1 MRKNNGRRRHRGQNR
16 RNFNNLNK
24 NTVIESFGPISQI
37 RGNVQQLNE
46 KYNNL
51 GNDAASND
59 DKVLSETY
67 YQFADH
73 YHRLLKEIEISNEN
87 KNLNGFKADNV
98 DEKDDNLV
106 VDDELKPSRK
116 ERSINAKIKE
126 DEERT
131 AKSNASELELTEGDN
146 KIKDSRPLSS
156 TKQVQIEFKHFFL
169 NRLES
174 SMWCRLTVFPYD
186 QNKYQKM
193 EPH

>member
-1 MRKNNGRRRHRGQNR
+1 MRKNNGRRRHTRGQNR

-87 KNLNGFKADNV
+87 KNLNGLKVDNV
-98 DEKDDNLV
+98 DEKDHSID
-106 VDDELKPSRK
+106 VDDEPKPSRK

-131 AKSNASELELTEGDN
+131 PKRNAPELELTESNN
-146 KIKDSRPLSS
+146 KIKD
-156 TKQVQIEFKHFFL
+156 VNFL
-169 NRLES
+169 
-174 SMWCRLTVFPYD
+174 
-186 QNKYQKM
+186 K
-193 EPH
+193 

>member
-87 KNLNGFKADNV
+87 KNINDLKVDNF

-106 VDDELKPSRK
+106 VDDESKPSRK

-126 DEERT
+126 DKERKT
-131 AKSNASELELTEGDN
+131 KSNTPELELTEGDN
-146 KIKDSRPLSS
+146 KIKD
-156 TKQVQIEFKHFFL
+156 VNFL
-169 NRLES
+169 
-174 SMWCRLTVFPYD
+174 
-186 QNKYQKM
+186 K
-193 EPH
+193 

>member
-87 KNLNGFKADNV
+87 KNLNYLKLDNV

-106 VDDELKPSRK
+106 VDDESKPSRK

-126 DEERT
+126 DKERKT
-131 AKSNASELELTEGDN
+131 KSNAPELELTEGDN
-146 KIKDSRPLSS
+146 KIKD
-156 TKQVQIEFKHFFL
+156 VNFL
-169 NRLES
+169 
-174 SMWCRLTVFPYD
+174 
-186 QNKYQKM
+186 K
-193 EPH
+193 

>member
-24 NTVIESFGPISQI
+24 NTVLESFGPISQI

-73 YHRLLKEIEISNEN
+73 YHRLLKEIEIAHEN
-87 KNLNGFKADNV
+87 KNLNGSKTDESS
-98 DEKDDNLV
+98 EKDEN
-106 VDDELKPSRK
+106 
-116 ERSINAKIKE
+116 
-126 DEERT
+126 
-131 AKSNASELELTEGDN
+131 SEVND
-146 KIKDSRPLSS
+146 
-156 TKQVQIEFKHFFL
+156 EFKQML
-169 NRLES
+169 VSECMNYGAS
-174 SMWCRLTVFPYD
+174 
-186 QNKYQKM
+186 
-193 EPH
+193 

>member
-73 YHRLLKEIEISNEN
+73 YHRLLKEIEIANEN
-87 KNLNGFKADNV
+87 KNLNGLKSDDTN
-98 DEKDDNLV
+98 EKDHNLEGN
-106 VDDELKPSRK
+106 DEVKLSRK
-116 ERSINAKIKE
+116 ERSINAKLKE
-126 DEERT
+126 DKDRAVKNNT
-131 AKSNASELELTEGDN
+131 TDLELTENDN
-146 KIKDSRPLSS
+146 KIKD
-156 TKQVQIEFKHFFL
+156 VNFL
-169 NRLES
+169 
-174 SMWCRLTVFPYD
+174 
-186 QNKYQKM
+186 K
-193 EPH
+193 

>member
-24 NTVIESFGPISQI
+24 NTVLESFGPISQI

-73 YHRLLKEIEISNEN
+73 YHRLLKEIEIANEN
-87 KNLNGFKADNV
+87 KNLNGSKTDESS
-98 DEKDDNLV
+98 EKDENSEV
-106 VDDELKPSRK
+106 NDEFKPSRK
-116 ERSINAKIKE
+116 ERSLNAKLKE
-126 DEERT
+126 DEQRT
-131 AKSNASELELTEGDN
+131 VKNNVSELELTEHSN
-146 KIKDSRPLSS
+146 KIKD
-156 TKQVQIEFKHFFL
+156 VNFL
-169 NRLES
+169 
-174 SMWCRLTVFPYD
+174 
-186 QNKYQKM
+186 K
-193 EPH
+193 

>member
-73 YHRLLKEIEISNEN
+73 YHRLLKEIEIANEN
-87 KNLNGFKADNV
+87 KNLNGVKSDDPNQKENDLEVDNEV
-98 DEKDDNLV
+98 KL
-106 VDDELKPSRK
+106 SRK
-116 ERSINAKIKE
+116 ERSIRAQMKE
-126 DEERT
+126 EEDRT
-131 AKSNASELELTEGDN
+131 VKKETSELELTDNDN
-146 KIKDSRPLSS
+146 KIKD
-156 TKQVQIEFKHFFL
+156 VNFL
-169 NRLES
+169 
-174 SMWCRLTVFPYD
+174 
-186 QNKYQKM
+186 K
-193 EPH
+193 

>member
-73 YHRLLKEIEISNEN
+73 YHRLLKEIEITNEN
-87 KNLNGFKADNV
+87 KNINGFK
-98 DEKDDNLV
+98 
-106 VDDELKPSRK
+106 
-116 ERSINAKIKE
+116 
-126 DEERT
+126 
-131 AKSNASELELTEGDN
+131 
-146 KIKDSRPLSS
+146 
-156 TKQVQIEFKHFFL
+156 
-169 NRLES
+169 
-174 SMWCRLTVFPYD
+174 
-186 QNKYQKM
+186 
-193 EPH
+193 

>member
-73 YHRLLKEIEISNEN
+73 YHRLLKEIEIANEN
-87 KNLNGFKADNV
+87 KNFNGLKSDDT
-98 DEKDDNLV
+98 DEKYHNLETK
-106 VDDELKPSRK
+106 DEVKPSRK
-116 ERSINAKIKE
+116 ERSINAKLKE
-126 DEERT
+126 DKDRAVKNNT
-131 AKSNASELELTEGDN
+131 ADLELTENDN
-146 KIKDSRPLSS
+146 KIKD
-156 TKQVQIEFKHFFL
+156 VNFL
-169 NRLES
+169 
-174 SMWCRLTVFPYD
+174 
-186 QNKYQKM
+186 K
-193 EPH
+193 

>member
-73 YHRLLKEIEISNEN
+73 YHRLLKEIEIANEN
-87 KNLNGFKADNV
+87 KNMNGFKSEDTN
-98 DEKDDNLV
+98 EKEHNLE
-106 VDDELKPSRK
+106 VDDEVKPSRK
-116 ERSINAKIKE
+116 ERSIKAQIKE
-126 DEERT
+126 DKVRT
-131 AKSNASELELTEGDN
+131 AKRDASEIELTEDDN
-146 KIKDSRPLSS
+146 KIKD
-156 TKQVQIEFKHFFL
+156 VNFL
-169 NRLES
+169 
-174 SMWCRLTVFPYD
+174 
-186 QNKYQKM
+186 K
-193 EPH
+193 

>member
-87 KNLNGFKADNV
+87 KNLNGLKVDNV
-98 DEKDDNLV
+98 DEKDQLD
-106 VDDELKPSRK
+106 VDVELKPSRK
-116 ERSINAKIKE
+116 ERSIKAKIKE
-126 DEERT
+126 DQERT
-131 AKSNASELELTEGDN
+131 NHNNTPELELTENDN
-146 KIKDSRPLSS
+146 KIKD
-156 TKQVQIEFKHFFL
+156 VNFL
-169 NRLES
+169 
-174 SMWCRLTVFPYD
+174 
-186 QNKYQKM
+186 K
-193 EPH
+193 

>member
-16 RNFNNLNK
+16 RNYNNLNK

-73 YHRLLKEIEISNEN
+73 YHRLLKEIEITNEN
-87 KNLNGFKADNV
+87 KNINGFKSDDV
-98 DEKDDNLV
+98 DEKEHNFE
-106 VDDELKPSRK
+106 VDDQVKPSRK
-116 ERSINAKIKE
+116 DRSIKAQMKE
-126 DEERT
+126 DEKRIVKKDT
-131 AKSNASELELTEGDN
+131 PELELTENDN
-146 KIKDSRPLSS
+146 KIKD
-156 TKQVQIEFKHFFL
+156 VNFL
-169 NRLES
+169 
-174 SMWCRLTVFPYD
+174 
-186 QNKYQKM
+186 K
-193 EPH
+193 

>member
-73 YHRLLKEIEISNEN
+73 YHRLLKEIEITNEN
-87 KNLNGFKADNV
+87 KNINGFKSD
-98 DEKDDNLV
+98 DTYEKEHNIE
-106 VDDELKPSRK
+106 VDDEIKPSRK
-116 ERSINAKIKE
+116 ERSIKAQIKE
-126 DEERT
+126 DEERSLKRES
-131 AKSNASELELTEGDN
+131 ADLELTENDN
-146 KIKDSRPLSS
+146 KIKD
-156 TKQVQIEFKHFFL
+156 VNFL
-169 NRLES
+169 
-174 SMWCRLTVFPYD
+174 
-186 QNKYQKM
+186 K
-193 EPH
+193 

>member
-16 RNFNNLNK
+16 RNFNNLTK

-73 YHRLLKEIEISNEN
+73 YHRLLKEIEIANEN
-87 KNLNGFKADNV
+87 RNLNGLKLDDTNQKDTNLEIG
-98 DEKDDNLV
+98 DEPKL
-106 VDDELKPSRK
+106 SRK
-116 ERSINAKIKE
+116 ERSIKAKIKE
-126 DEERT
+126 DEERIT
-131 AKSNASELELTEGDN
+131 KSNATELELTESEN
-146 KIKDSRPLSS
+146 KIKD
-156 TKQVQIEFKHFFL
+156 VNFL
-169 NRLES
+169 
-174 SMWCRLTVFPYD
+174 
-186 QNKYQKM
+186 K
-193 EPH
+193 

>member
-16 RNFNNLNK
+16 RNFNNLSK

-73 YHRLLKEIEISNEN
+73 YHRLLKEIEIANEN
-87 KNLNGFKADNV
+87 KNINGLKSD
-98 DEKDDNLV
+98 DTIEKDHNLELDNEV
-106 VDDELKPSRK
+106 KPSRK
-116 ERSINAKIKE
+116 ERSIKAQIKE

-131 AKSNASELELTEGDN
+131 IKRDTPELELTESDN
-146 KIKDSRPLSS
+146 KIKD
-156 TKQVQIEFKHFFL
+156 VNFL
-169 NRLES
+169 
-174 SMWCRLTVFPYD
+174 
-186 QNKYQKM
+186 K
-193 EPH
+193 

>member
-87 KNLNGFKADNV
+87 KNLNGLKSD
-98 DEKDDNLV
+98 DTEEKDLNLEAY
-106 VDDELKPSRK
+106 DGTKPSRK
-116 ERSINAKIKE
+116 ERSIRAKIKE
-126 DEERT
+126 DEERIV
-131 AKSNASELELTEGDN
+131 KSNTSDLELTENDT
-146 KIKDSRPLSS
+146 KIKD
-156 TKQVQIEFKHFFL
+156 VNFL
-169 NRLES
+169 
-174 SMWCRLTVFPYD
+174 
-186 QNKYQKM
+186 K
-193 EPH
+193 

>member
-73 YHRLLKEIEISNEN
+73 YHRLLQEIEILNEN
-87 KNLNGFKADNV
+87 KNLNGLKSGDNE
-98 DEKDDNLV
+98 EKDLNLEAY
-106 VDDELKPSRK
+106 DGTKPSRK
-116 ERSINAKIKE
+116 ERSIKAKIKE
-126 DEERT
+126 EEERIV
-131 AKSNASELELTEGDN
+131 KSNTSDLELTENDT
-146 KIKDSRPLSS
+146 KIKD
-156 TKQVQIEFKHFFL
+156 VNFL
-169 NRLES
+169 
-174 SMWCRLTVFPYD
+174 
-186 QNKYQKM
+186 K
-193 EPH
+193 

>member
-73 YHRLLKEIEISNEN
+73 YHRLLKEIEIANEN
-87 KNLNGFKADNV
+87 KNLNGLKTEYD
-98 DEKDDNLV
+98 DEKNHNLEF
-106 VDDELKPSRK
+106 DDEVKPSRK
-116 ERSINAKIKE
+116 ERSIKAKIKE
-126 DEERT
+126 DKERSVKNNT
-131 AKSNASELELTEGDN
+131 SDLELTENDD
-146 KIKDSRPLSS
+146 KIKD
-156 TKQVQIEFKHFFL
+156 VNFL
-169 NRLES
+169 
-174 SMWCRLTVFPYD
+174 
-186 QNKYQKM
+186 K
-193 EPH
+193 

>member
-16 RNFNNLNK
+16 RNFNNLSK

-73 YHRLLKEIEISNEN
+73 YHRLLKEIEIANEN
-87 KNLNGFKADNV
+87 KNINGLKSDDAN
-98 DEKDDNLV
+98 EKDDNL
-106 VDDELKPSRK
+106 ELDNEVKPSRK
-116 ERSINAKIKE
+116 ERSIKAQIKE

-131 AKSNASELELTEGDN
+131 IKRETPELELTESDN
-146 KIKDSRPLSS
+146 KIKD
-156 TKQVQIEFKHFFL
+156 VNFL
-169 NRLES
+169 
-174 SMWCRLTVFPYD
+174 
-186 QNKYQKM
+186 K
-193 EPH
+193 

>member
-24 NTVIESFGPISQI
+24 NTVIESFGPVSQI

-73 YHRLLKEIEISNEN
+73 YHRLLKEIEIANEN
-87 KNLNGFKADNV
+87 KNLNGLKSEDT
-98 DEKDDNLV
+98 DEKDHNLEAN
-106 VDDELKPSRK
+106 DEVKLSRK
-116 ERSINAKIKE
+116 ERSINAKLKE
-126 DEERT
+126 DEERSFKNNT
-131 AKSNASELELTEGDN
+131 PDLELTENDN
-146 KIKDSRPLSS
+146 KIKD
-156 TKQVQIEFKHFFL
+156 VNFL
-169 NRLES
+169 
-174 SMWCRLTVFPYD
+174 
-186 QNKYQKM
+186 K
-193 EPH
+193 

>member
-73 YHRLLKEIEISNEN
+73 YHRLLKEIEIANEN
-87 KNLNGFKADNV
+87 KNFNGLKLDDV
-98 DEKDDNLV
+98 DEKEQNLET
-106 VDDELKPSRK
+106 DEEAKPSRK
-116 ERSINAKIKE
+116 ERSIKAKIKE
-126 DEERT
+126 DEKRLNE
-131 AKSNASELELTEGDN
+131 SNASDLEFTESDN
-146 KIKDSRPLSS
+146 TIKD
-156 TKQVQIEFKHFFL
+156 VNFL
-169 NRLES
+169 
-174 SMWCRLTVFPYD
+174 
-186 QNKYQKM
+186 K
-193 EPH
+193 

>member
-87 KNLNGFKADNV
+87 KNLNGLKPDLA
-98 DEKDDNLV
+98 DEKEDNLD
-106 VDDELKPSRK
+106 VDDEPTKPSRK
-116 ERSINAKIKE
+116 ERSIKAKIKE

-131 AKSNASELELTEGDN
+131 TKSNAPELELSESDN
-146 KIKDSRPLSS
+146 KIKD
-156 TKQVQIEFKHFFL
+156 VNFL
-169 NRLES
+169 
-174 SMWCRLTVFPYD
+174 
-186 QNKYQKM
+186 K
-193 EPH
+193 

>member
-73 YHRLLKEIEISNEN
+73 YHRLLKEIEITNEN
-87 KNLNGFKADNV
+87 KNINGLKPDDT
-98 DEKDDNLV
+98 DEKEHNLE
-106 VDDELKPSRK
+106 VDDEVKLSRK
-116 ERSINAKIKE
+116 ERSIKAQIKE
-126 DEERT
+126 NEERSLKRET
-131 AKSNASELELTEGDN
+131 DDLKLTENDN
-146 KIKDSRPLSS
+146 KIKDVNFI
-156 TKQVQIEFKHFFL
+156 K
-169 NRLES
+169 
-174 SMWCRLTVFPYD
+174 
-186 QNKYQKM
+186 
-193 EPH
+193 

>member
-24 NTVIESFGPISQI
+24 NTVLESFGPISQV

-73 YHRLLKEIEISNEN
+73 YHRLLKEIEIANEN
-87 KNLNGFKADNV
+87 KNLNGSKTDETS
-98 DEKDDNLV
+98 EKDENSEV
-106 VDDELKPSRK
+106 SDEVKPSRK
-116 ERSINAKIKE
+116 ERSLNAKLKE
-126 DEERT
+126 DEQRT
-131 AKSNASELELTEGDN
+131 VKNNVSELELTEDNN
-146 KIKDSRPLSS
+146 KIKDVNFLN
-156 TKQVQIEFKHFFL
+156 KKLYFFL
-169 NRLES
+169 CFVE
-174 SMWCRLTVFPYD
+174 
-186 QNKYQKM
+186 
-193 EPH
+193 

>member
-24 NTVIESFGPISQI
+24 NTVLESFGPISQV

-73 YHRLLKEIEISNEN
+73 YHRLLKEIEIANEN
-87 KNLNGFKADNV
+87 KNLNGSKT
-98 DEKDDNLV
+98 DETFEKEENSE
-106 VDDELKPSRK
+106 VDDEVKPSRK
-116 ERSINAKIKE
+116 QRSLNAKLKE
-126 DEERT
+126 DEQRT
-131 AKSNASELELTEGDN
+131 VKNNVSELELTEDDN
-146 KIKDSRPLSS
+146 KIKD
-156 TKQVQIEFKHFFL
+156 VNFL
-169 NRLES
+169 
-174 SMWCRLTVFPYD
+174 
-186 QNKYQKM
+186 K
-193 EPH
+193 

>member
-73 YHRLLKEIEISNEN
+73 YHRLLKEIEITNEN
-87 KNLNGFKADNV
+87 KNINGFKSDDA
-98 DEKDDNLV
+98 DEKEHNFE
-106 VDDELKPSRK
+106 VDDQVKPSRK
-116 ERSINAKIKE
+116 DRSIKAQMKE
-126 DEERT
+126 DEKRIVKKDT
-131 AKSNASELELTEGDN
+131 PELEITENDN
-146 KIKDSRPLSS
+146 KIKD
-156 TKQVQIEFKHFFL
+156 VNFL
-169 NRLES
+169 
-174 SMWCRLTVFPYD
+174 
-186 QNKYQKM
+186 K
-193 EPH
+193 

>member
-24 NTVIESFGPISQI
+24 NTVLESFGPISQI

-73 YHRLLKEIEISNEN
+73 YHRLLKEIEIAHEN
-87 KNLNGFKADNV
+87 KNLNGSKTDESS
-98 DEKDDNLV
+98 EKDENSEV
-106 VDDELKPSRK
+106 NDEFKPSRK
-116 ERSINAKIKE
+116 ERSLNAKLKE
-126 DEERT
+126 DEQRT
-131 AKSNASELELTEGDN
+131 VKNNVSELELTEDSN
-146 KIKDSRPLSS
+146 KIKD
-156 TKQVQIEFKHFFL
+156 VNFL
-169 NRLES
+169 
-174 SMWCRLTVFPYD
+174 
-186 QNKYQKM
+186 K
-193 EPH
+193 

>member
-87 KNLNGFKADNV
+87 KILNGLKADNAY
-98 DEKDDNLV
+98 EKDHNLDA
-106 VDDELKPSRK
+106 DDEAKPSRK
-116 ERSINAKIKE
+116 ERSIKAKIKE
-126 DEERT
+126 DEERIS
-131 AKSNASELELTEGDN
+131 KSNTSELELTEDDN
-146 KIKDSRPLSS
+146 KIKD
-156 TKQVQIEFKHFFL
+156 VNFL
-169 NRLES
+169 
-174 SMWCRLTVFPYD
+174 
-186 QNKYQKM
+186 K
-193 EPH
+193 

>member
-73 YHRLLKEIEISNEN
+73 YHRLLKEIEITNEN
-87 KNLNGFKADNV
+87 KNLNGLKSDDT
-98 DEKDDNLV
+98 DEKEHNLEAS
-106 VDDELKPSRK
+106 DEVKPSRK
-116 ERSINAKIKE
+116 ERSINAKLKE
-126 DEERT
+126 DEDRAIKDNK
-131 AKSNASELELTEGDN
+131 AKLELTENDN
-146 KIKDSRPLSS
+146 KIKD
-156 TKQVQIEFKHFFL
+156 VNFL
-169 NRLES
+169 
-174 SMWCRLTVFPYD
+174 
-186 QNKYQKM
+186 K
-193 EPH
+193 

>member
-1 MRKNNGRRRHRGQNR
+1 MRKNNGRRRNRGQNR

-87 KNLNGFKADNV
+87 KNLNGLKAD
-98 DEKDDNLV
+98 DPEEKDHNLD
-106 VDDELKPSRK
+106 VDDEPKPSRK
-116 ERSINAKIKE
+116 ERSIKAQIKE
-126 DEERT
+126 DQART
-131 AKSNASELELTEGDN
+131 AKNIAPELELTKSDN
-146 KIKDSRPLSS
+146 KIKD
-156 TKQVQIEFKHFFL
+156 VNFL
-169 NRLES
+169 
-174 SMWCRLTVFPYD
+174 
-186 QNKYQKM
+186 K
-193 EPH
+193 

>member
-24 NTVIESFGPISQI
+24 NTVLESFGPISQI

-73 YHRLLKEIEISNEN
+73 YHRLLKEIEIANEN
-87 KNLNGFKADNV
+87 KNLNGSKI
-98 DEKDDNLV
+98 DETSEKVENSEV
-106 VDDELKPSRK
+106 SDEVKPSRK
-116 ERSINAKIKE
+116 ERSLNAKLKE
-126 DEERT
+126 DEQRT
-131 AKSNASELELTEGDN
+131 VKNNVSELELTEDGN
-146 KIKDSRPLSS
+146 KIKD
-156 TKQVQIEFKHFFL
+156 VNFL
-169 NRLES
+169 
-174 SMWCRLTVFPYD
+174 
-186 QNKYQKM
+186 K
-193 EPH
+193 

>member
-24 NTVIESFGPISQI
+24 NTVLESFGPISQI

-73 YHRLLKEIEISNEN
+73 YHRLLKEIEIANEN
-87 KNLNGFKADNV
+87 KNLNGSKTDETS
-98 DEKDDNLV
+98 EKDEDLEV
-106 VDDELKPSRK
+106 SDEVKPSRK
-116 ERSINAKIKE
+116 ERSLNAKLKE
-126 DEERT
+126 DEQRT
-131 AKSNASELELTEGDN
+131 VKNNVSELELTEDSN
-146 KIKDSRPLSS
+146 KIKD
-156 TKQVQIEFKHFFL
+156 VNFL
-169 NRLES
+169 
-174 SMWCRLTVFPYD
+174 
-186 QNKYQKM
+186 K
-193 EPH
+193 